1 MRKKD
6 PKYKKQDLI
15 NKIVD
20 MSCTGTL
27 QAEILNWLQSEG
39 ACKISYCYELLRE
52 AKPIINDTLRDIAKD
67 RIEKTLADLEQM
79 MYEAKLAGDK
89 KLALEIYK
97 EINRI
102 TGVATQKIDI
112 TSAGEKIDSVSVIR
126 LIEIKNNEEDDKA

>member
-15 NKIVD
+15 NRIVD

-27 QAEILNWLQSEG
+27 QVEILNWLQSEG
-39 ACKISYCYELLRE
+39 SCKISYCYELLRE

-79 MYEAKLAGDK
+79 MYEAKVAGDK
-89 KLALEIYK
+89 KLALDIYK

-102 TGVATQKIDI
+102 TGVTTQKVDI
-112 TSAGEKIDSVSVIR
+112 TSAGERIDSISVIR
-126 LIEIKNNEEDDKA
+126 LIEIKKDDEQND